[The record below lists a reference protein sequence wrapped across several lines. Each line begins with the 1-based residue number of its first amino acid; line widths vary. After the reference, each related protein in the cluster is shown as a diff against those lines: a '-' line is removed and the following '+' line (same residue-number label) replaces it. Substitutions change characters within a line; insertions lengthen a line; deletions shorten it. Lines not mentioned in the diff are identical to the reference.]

1 MNIDAQRLTDE
12 SYRTRVF
19 DALLERYQHA
29 VFGFCVKRLGD
40 LYGENVA
47 QDVFVTAWEKL
58 TGIDAGDGAAL
69 DQERVARWLFAIASN
84 KCRHA
89 LRNRNRRRVLAQRYL
104 QDIRDNVHGQPPVA
118 PDQTPPQTDL
128 AERLVAGLER
138 LSVNDRLLIKLRY
151 SQGQAV
157 ADIADLF
164 DINEVT
170 ARKRLSRALQA
181 LRRSIADEPD

>member
-1 MNIDAQRLTDE
+1 MKIDAQRLTDE
-12 SYRTRVF
+12 AYRRRLF

-47 QDVFVTAWEKL
+47 QEVFVTAWEKL
-58 TGIDAGDGAAL
+58 TGVDPGGDWAIDS
-69 DQERVARWLFAIASN
+69 ERVARWLFAIASN
-84 KCRHA
+84 KCRQT
-89 LRNRNRRRVLAQRYL
+89 LRNRGRRRVLAQRYL
-104 QDIRDNVHGQPPVA
+104 QDIRDNVHGHHAAP
-118 PDQTPPQTDL
+118 PDQPPQTEL
-128 AERLVAGLER
+128 AERLAAGLQR